1 MITIDALLV
10 EIMHLTVWLL
20 LLCAIFVPLERLAGI
35 KRQAFFRPQ
44 FLTDLGY
51 FALNAI
57 VVGMVLGAPLLLLGG
72 AVHQIIPSAVLDSIA
87 AWPGGVRL
95 AVALLVGEIGFYW
108 GHRLTHQIPF
118 LWRFHSIHHSA
129 RAIDFLT
136 NTRAHPVDMVFART
150 LGFIPVIA
158 LGLTGD
164 STTVTALFLVLG
176 TLWGFFIHAN
186 VRWRFGFLEHVIAT
200 PFFHRWHHTNDARRD
215 RNYAAM
221 FPFVDHLFGTYQ
233 SPDRWPAGYGIDA
246 AMPAS
251 FGGQLLEP
259 FMPQLQARPT
269 GDATTAAATGD
280 EPDSVDVADVVG
292 SARAGAKINAVR

>member
-1 MITIDALLV
+1 MNALLTEV
-10 EIMHLTVWLL
+10 LRLSVWLL

-35 KRQAFFRPQ
+35 KRQVFFRPQ

-51 FALNAI
+51 FVLNAV
-57 VVGMVLGAPLLLLGG
+57 VVGMVLGAPLVLLGG
-72 AVHQIIPSAVLDSIA
+72 AVHQLIPSVMLETIA

-95 AVALLVGEIGFYW
+95 TLALLVGEIGFYW

-129 RAIDFLT
+129 RDIDFLT

-164 STTVTALFLVLG
+164 STTVTALFLVFG

-215 RNYAAM
+215 RNYAAT

-233 SPDRWPAGYGIDA
+233 SPDEWPTGYGIDA
-246 AMPAS
+246 PMPAS
-251 FGGQLLEP
+251 LGGQLLEP
-259 FMPQLQARPT
+259 FMPWPETRPT
-269 GDATTAAATGD
+269 AEAAAAKDGESDSIGRAESTG
-280 EPDSVDVADVVG
+280 ST
-292 SARAGAKINAVR
+292 SARVKAKPAH

>member
-1 MITIDALLV
+1 MNALLV
-10 EIMHLTVWLL
+10 EIMHLSVWLL

-44 FLTDLGY
+44 FFADLGY

-57 VVGMVLGAPLLLLGG
+57 VVGMVLGAPLVLLGG
-72 AVHQIIPSAVLDSIA
+72 VVHQLIPSAVLGTIA
-87 AWPGGVRL
+87 AWPAGVRL
-95 AVALLVGEIGFYW
+95 GLALLVGEIGFYW
-108 GHRLTHQIPF
+108 GHRLTHRIPL

-129 RAIDFLT
+129 REIDFLT

-164 STTVTALFLVLG
+164 SSTVTALFLVLG

-186 VRWRFGFLEHVIAT
+186 VRWRFGLLEHVIAT

-215 RNYAAM
+215 GNYAAM

-233 SPDRWPAGYGIDA
+233 SPDHWPAGYGIDT

-251 FGGQLLEP
+251 LGGQLLEP
-259 FMPQLQARPT
+259 FMPWPAARPKV
-269 GDATTAAATGD
+269 DTAAVAGGAPDALDVDLETGRQ
-280 EPDSVDVADVVG
+280 EKV
-292 SARAGAKINAVR
+292 

>member
-1 MITIDALLV
+1 MNALLT
-10 EIMHLTVWLL
+10 EILRLSVWLL

-35 KRQAFFRPQ
+35 KRQTFFRPQ

-51 FALNAI
+51 YALNAI
-57 VVGMVLGAPLLLLGG
+57 LVGMVLGAPLVLIAAAARQL
-72 AVHQIIPSAVLDSIA
+72 IPSAVLDTIA

-95 AVALLVGEIGFYW
+95 VVALLVGEIGFYW
-108 GHRLTHQIPF
+108 AHRLTHKIPF

-129 RAIDFLT
+129 EEIDFLS
-136 NTRAHPVDMVFART
+136 NTRAHPVDMVFTRAC
-150 LGFIPVIA
+150 GFIPVIA

-164 STTVTALFLVLG
+164 STTVTALFLVFG

-215 RNYAAM
+215 RNYAAT

-233 SPDRWPAGYGIDA
+233 SPDDWPTEYGIDA
-246 AMPAS
+246 PMPAS
-251 FGGQLLEP
+251 LGGQLLEP
-259 FMPQLQARPT
+259 FMPPRQARPAVAAVAVT
-269 GDATTAAATGD
+269 GG
-280 EPDSVDVADVVG
+280 EPDSVDAVKATAPVREGVKVKVA
-292 SARAGAKINAVR
+292 R